1 MLLAFSTNNDQIFK
15 KYFEHILYYI
25 LNKETIKLV
34 ITDID
39 FQKLVLSYIFTLEDQ
54 ESVKMLSNIL
64 ILKLNANFECFEMNN
79 SNLEKV
85 CMIVYQLMNKD
96 KDFYQNISRH
106 LKKSLI
112 EKIEILIKAHESIK
126 QNQVNNQYF
135 QSNLLEFSEKK
146 KEIKEDKISIQNTTS
161 TKVSNHTSTT
171 SKLKALKFSNK

>member
-1 MLLAFSTNNDQIFK
+1 
-15 KYFEHILYYI
+15 
-25 LNKETIKLV
+25 
-34 ITDID
+34 
-39 FQKLVLSYIFTLEDQ
+39 
-54 ESVKMLSNIL
+54 
-64 ILKLNANFECFEMNN
+64 
-79 SNLEKV
+79 
-85 CMIVYQLMNKD
+85 MIVYQLMNKD

-161 TKVSNHTSTT
+161 TKVSNQTSTT